1 MAEVKLLRV
10 DFRLIHGLVIT
21 KWYAQSRANGIL
33 IIDDTLA
40 QDPFMADI
48 YKMSAPE
55 GCQVSI
61 RSVDDAARAW
71 SKNDLGDARLL
82 VLFRDVEQLYRAWK
96 LGFPI
101 PDVQIGGLGSA
112 PGRTVVFGPIMLD
125 DADASM
131 LKHMAAMKAS
141 TSISIRFLKRE
152 RWTFPKCLRKTTSR
166 WSSSLREEGVQW
178 TLHWHVSAEFCI
190 TLGKVKLVIN

>member
-1 MAEVKLLRV
+1 MAEIKLLRV
-10 DFRLIHGLVIT
+10 DFRLIHGQVIT

-112 PGRTVVFGPIMLD
+112 PGRTVVFGPITLD

-131 LKHMAAMKAS
+131 LKHMANEG
-141 TSISIRFLKRE
+141 IYIYLHQV
-152 RWTFPKCLRKTTSR
+152 P
-166 WSSSLREEGVQW
+166 EEGKMDF
-178 TLHWHVSAEFCI
+178 S
-190 TLGKVKLVIN
+190 KVLEKNNFKVE